1 MEKKMNI
8 MFFLNLISHIIFK
21 LVPAE
26 KTCMNVRFMVF
37 SASLSDKTQYLQLTS
52 YDGWTIKRFR
62 QPQNTNILLIFS
74 IRDSLH

>member
-1 MEKKMNI
+1 MNI

-52 YDGWTIKRFR
+52 YDG
-62 QPQNTNILLIFS
+62 
-74 IRDSLH
+74 